1 MNVNDFNAIIENRIA
16 WCRKTLCDK
25 GDEYARDDD
34 RLWNFKVAGRK
45 NNVSPAEALMGMKVK
60 HDVSIDD
67 IVDGLAMGIIPPKEL
82 VAEKIGDS
90 INYLYL
96 LEGLIEEARQEH
108 EDFEKDYSCVGD
120 HELDAASY
128 FCPEKLEKS
137 KALEPISI
145 GQEVYILKDQSKVHI
160 IPDKSSRS
168 WNEPKI
174 IPNCSE

>member
-108 EDFEKDYSCVGD
+108 EDFEQCQ
-120 HELDAASY
+120 
-128 FCPEKLEKS
+128 
-137 KALEPISI
+137 LEPKAN
-145 GQEVYILKDQSKVHI
+145 EVVWTDSNVHI

-174 IPNCSE
+174 IPNCQE